1 MIDISHDAH
10 FCATPPPSE
19 GLHNCDGGKTRSET
33 LLGDDPGNNSFR
45 LWQTGFNQPQPGE
58 FQLLCMAINR
68 NGETQRDT
76 PRWNPSGYMRNVI
89 ETVRVQVA

>member
-1 MIDISHDAH
+1 MIDISHGAH

-19 GLHNCDGGKTRSET
+19 GLHYCDGGKTWSET
-33 LLGDDPGNNSFR
+33 QLGDDHGNYSFR
-45 LWQTGFNQPQPGE
+45 LWQTGFKPPPPGDY
-58 FQLLCMAINR
+58 QLMCMAINR